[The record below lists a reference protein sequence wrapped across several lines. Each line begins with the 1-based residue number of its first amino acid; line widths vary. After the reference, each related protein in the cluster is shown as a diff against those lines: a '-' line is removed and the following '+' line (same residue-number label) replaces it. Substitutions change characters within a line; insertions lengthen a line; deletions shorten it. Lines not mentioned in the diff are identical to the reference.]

1 MTRWLPFALLFLAL
15 FGVVAYGLFRPAA
28 EPSREP
34 ADVQQRLDA
43 VPRAIG
49 DWVNKTD
56 DPLTEKTVN
65 VGRFQAY
72 LNRAYT
78 QPRTGV
84 AVSVM
89 VLYGEPGDIGA
100 HDPKVCYAGSGW
112 TLDGV
117 PGKERVGEAD
127 GGSGAT
133 AELWS
138 ARFRRREDSLRVYWG
153 WGANGDWRAADNPRF
168 TFARHRRIY
177 KVYAQRVTP
186 DTAPPSTA
194 DPLAEFVPKFLGC
207 VNDAVSPPTR

>member
-1 MTRWLPFALLFLAL
+1 MTRWLPFALVFVIL

-28 EPSREP
+28 EPCREP
-34 ADVQQRLDA
+34 ADVQKRFDGI
-43 VPRAIG
+43 PRTIG

-56 DPLTEKTVN
+56 DPLTERTVN

-78 QPRTGV
+78 QTQTG
-84 AVSVM
+84 ASVSVM

-112 TLDGV
+112 TLDENPRKAAVGNASGPV
-117 PGKERVGEAD
+117 P
-127 GGSGAT
+127 T

-138 ARFRRREDSLRVYWG
+138 AKFRRQEDSLHVYWG

-168 TFARHRRIY
+168 TFARYHRMY
-177 KVYAQRVTP
+177 KVYAQRVISNTTP
-186 DTAPPSTA
+186 SAA
-194 DPLAEFVPKFLGC
+194 DPLTEFVPKFLGC